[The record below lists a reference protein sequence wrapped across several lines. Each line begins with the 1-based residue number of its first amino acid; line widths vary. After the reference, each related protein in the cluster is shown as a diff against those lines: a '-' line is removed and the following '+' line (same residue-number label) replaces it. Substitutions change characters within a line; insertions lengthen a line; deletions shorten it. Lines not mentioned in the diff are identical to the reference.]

1 LPVGEDGVEL
11 AGEVVEDQY
20 AAWADALSVGA
31 DEWAGRMLM
40 TAGAPI
46 TVAIDDTSFRR
57 RGRDSAATSP
67 KRLLRGRALLAR
79 GRQGI
84 DQVP

>member
-46 TVAIDDTSFRR
+46 TVGIDDTLVSLA
-57 RGRDSAATSP
+57 GP
-67 KRLLRGRALLAR
+67 RLSGN
-79 GRQGI
+79 
-84 DQVP
+84 